1 MKLRETVALVS
12 LVAAASAL
20 LMTRP
25 VAATNNRVDPGE
37 WLHTVDHAMA
47 DVGIR
52 QRRDISIRLSANEV
66 AHGYSR
72 PSCPGLLLVAPLPE
86 TAQGW
91 GHVAPAVDLSRFQIS
106 YIFKGTVH
114 ESVPLLSRLRSS
126 LIADLIGLPDESNL
140 VVALAEVGDCQLAAD
155 ATTAIRLVTL
165 GQHGA
170 RAS

>member
-1 MKLRETVALVS
+1 MKLREAVALVS

-25 VAATNNRVDPGE
+25 VAATSNWVEPGE
-37 WLHTVDHAMA
+37 WLHTVDHALA

-52 QRRDISIRLSANEV
+52 QRRDIKIHLSGNEV

-72 PSCPGLLLVAPLPE
+72 TGCPGLLLVAPLPE

-91 GHVAPAVDLSRFQIS
+91 GHVAPAVDLSRFHVS

-114 ESVPLLSRLRSS
+114 DSVPLLSRLRNS
-126 LIADLIGLPDESNL
+126 LIADLIGLPDEHNL
-140 VVALAEVGDCQLAAD
+140 VVALAEAGDCRLAAD

-170 RAS
+170 RSS